1 MKVEQ
6 IRGGKH
12 IRALACGKIYDLTTP
27 TFALHRLDKLHPL
40 DDINNDLCV
49 INGHYLH
56 IITYQYVC
64 RGRYISFRAGKYSR
78 KFFDLFFVMALSLGG
93 LSLASHQALRKGEG
107 EGKESLVATVCA
119 CADFLSRESP
129 RACYVSHKT
138 SFKHGFDHEG
148 LSFVVNSNRSVLILG
163 NTTTMKKQWVTI
175 LVSRAKRTTEQNTSS
190 SRQYTL
196 TYDV

>member
-1 MKVEQ
+1 M
-6 IRGGKH
+6 
-12 IRALACGKIYDLTTP
+12 
-27 TFALHRLDKLHPL
+27 
-40 DDINNDLCV
+40 DIMSLPNEEV
-49 INGHYLH
+49 Q
-56 IITYQYVC
+56 TV
-64 RGRYISFRAGKYSR
+64 AV
-78 KFFDLFFVMALSLGG
+78 FDAVFGCPAVPP
-93 LSLASHQALRKGEG
+93 LASRQALRKGEG

-138 SFKHGFDHEG
+138 SFKHGFNHEG
-148 LSFVVNSNRSVLILG
+148 LSFVVKSNRSVLILG
-163 NTTTMKKQWVTI
+163 NTTAMKKQWVTI